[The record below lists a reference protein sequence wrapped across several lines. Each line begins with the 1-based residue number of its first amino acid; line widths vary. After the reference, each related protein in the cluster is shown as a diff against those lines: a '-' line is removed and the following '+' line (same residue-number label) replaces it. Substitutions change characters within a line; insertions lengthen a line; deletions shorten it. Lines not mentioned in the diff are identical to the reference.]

1 MAHSPASRAR
11 GTPMN
16 REAPCRLTRLA
27 LALRIATALAAP
39 AATPVSYTHLI
50 YISILPTFIITSS
63 KESIAFKHDF
73 PVRRDIYLNSCLL
86 YTSRCV

>member
-1 MAHSPASRAR
+1 MAHSPAIRAR

-39 AATPVSYTHLI
+39 AATLWPAAAAL
-50 YISILPTFIITSS
+50 
-63 KESIAFKHDF
+63 A
-73 PVRRDIYLNSCLL
+73 
-86 YTSRCV
+86 